1 MLRRITNFGNG
12 ALAAGRIFGTIR
24 GACLFTGRAN
34 MRTAQNNPQDR
45 QERIRRLRARAAQAR
60 TIAAE
65 VADQMTRANLLN
77 VAFSY
82 ENVAD
87 FLSRLPSESDTA
99 YPRRTRSTI
108 NRLR

>member
-1 MLRRITNFGNG
+1 
-12 ALAAGRIFGTIR
+12 
-24 GACLFTGRAN
+24 
-34 MRTAQNNPQDR
+34 MRSAQNSPQDR
-45 QERIRRLRARAAQAR
+45 QERIRRLRARAAYAR

-65 VADQMTRANLLN
+65 VGNQITRANLLN
-77 VAFSY
+77 VAISY

-87 FLSRLPSESDTA
+87 FLSRLPSESDSA

>member
-1 MLRRITNFGNG
+1 
-12 ALAAGRIFGTIR
+12 
-24 GACLFTGRAN
+24 
-34 MRTAQNNPQDR
+34 MRSAQNNSQDR
-45 QERIRRLRARAAQAR
+45 QERIRRLRARAAYAR

-65 VADQMTRANLLN
+65 VGNQITRANLLN
-77 VAFSY
+77 VAISY

-87 FLSRLPSESDTA
+87 FLSRLPSESDSA